1 MNYINLIFNHPGIAR
16 LNHTWSRN
24 ISLNICCYF
33 EQVYHAHS
41 DSYETQNQHYG
52 RSLTKETIKDG
63 KCEKNQWFY
72 LLQLTK

>member
-1 MNYINLIFNHPGIAR
+1 MEEIGFLVLGMR
-16 LNHTWSRN
+16 
-24 ISLNICCYF
+24 
-33 EQVYHAHS
+33 VYHAHS